1 VSLKSASHHLTSTGL
16 KQTEFGRLHI
26 GLNSVAII
34 VVFVV
39 VLLLVVVAAI
49 LCFNPAKIW
58 FK

>member
-1 VSLKSASHHLTSTGL
+1 
-16 KQTEFGRLHI
+16 LHI

-39 VLLLVVVAAI
+39 VLLLVVAAI

>member
-1 VSLKSASHHLTSTGL
+1 
-16 KQTEFGRLHI
+16 LHI